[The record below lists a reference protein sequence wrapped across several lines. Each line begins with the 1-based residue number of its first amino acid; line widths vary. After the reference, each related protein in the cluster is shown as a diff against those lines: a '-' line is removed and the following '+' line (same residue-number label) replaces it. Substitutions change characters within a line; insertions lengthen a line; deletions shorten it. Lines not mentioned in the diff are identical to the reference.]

1 MFWVGLN
8 GKEGTPL
15 VCVMNHC
22 LLLMSAHV
30 PSVSLAGVEEIRCVA
45 ELDSPPQQKWTRPM
59 IGSSFGAAGEME
71 WNDEFFL

>member
-8 GKEGTPL
+8 GKEGRVLDEPLPL
-15 VCVMNHC
+15 VDERTRALC
-22 LLLMSAHV
+22 L
-30 PSVSLAGVEEIRCVA
+30 SVAGVGEIRCVA

-59 IGSSFGAAGEME
+59 TGGSAAGEME